1 MSYTVITRARV
12 ARDYRETAIGAMEQ
26 FKEVQLA
33 NGATGVRQGMMMTGS
48 HVNSFVSIQF
58 FEDMAGVENTY
69 EALRKAPI
77 TKQTMES
84 GKFEIYGRGILKTQ
98 IHFGTGGLAEAKFI
112 VITNGKSENA
122 IEEEVT
128 ELGNIFIQNGGLG
141 GRLDKFVMGD
151 QADGKT
157 YLFGMSY
164 PSLSAVQSAYDAIT
178 EDVAAKTYQL
188 VSVQRRQIIR
198 LF

>member
-33 NGATGVRQGMMMTGS
+33 NGATGVRQGMIMTGS
-48 HVNSFVSIQF
+48 NVNSFVSIQF
-58 FEDMAGVENTY
+58 FEDMVGVENVY

-112 VITNGKSENA
+112 VLTNGKSENA

-151 QADGKT
+151 QADDKT

-178 EDVAAKTYQL
+178 EDVATKTYQL

>member
-1 MSYTVITRARV
+1 MSYTMITRARV
-12 ARDYRETAIGAMEQ
+12 ASDYRDTAIGAMEQ
-26 FKEVQLA
+26 FKEVQLE
-33 NGATGVRQGMMMTGS
+33 NGATGVRQGMLMTGS
-48 HVNSFVSIQF
+48 NINSFVAIQF
-58 FEDMAGVENTY
+58 FDDMSGVESAN

-84 GKFEIYGRGILKTQ
+84 GKFEIYGRGILKDLV
-98 IHFGTGGLAEAKFI
+98 HFGTHGSTEAKYI
-112 VITNGKSENA
+112 VLTNGKSENA
-122 IEEEVT
+122 IEDEVT

-141 GRLDKFVMGD
+141 GRLGKFVMGD

-157 YLFGMSY
+157 YLFGMGY
-164 PSLSAVQSAYDAIT
+164 PSLSTVQSAYDAIP
-178 EDVAAKTYQL
+178 EDVSTKTYKL

>member
-1 MSYTVITRARV
+1 MSYTMITRARV
-12 ARDYRETAIGAMEQ
+12 ASDYRDTAIGAMEQ

-33 NGATGVRQGMMMTGS
+33 NGATGVRQGMLMTGS
-48 HVNSFVSIQF
+48 NINSFVAIQF
-58 FEDMAGVENTY
+58 FDDMSGVESAY

-84 GKFEIYGRGILKTQ
+84 GKFEIYGRGILKDLV
-98 IHFGTGGLAEAKFI
+98 HFGTHGSAEAKYI
-112 VITNGKSENA
+112 VLTNGKSENV
-122 IEEEVT
+122 IEDEVT

-141 GRLDKFVMGD
+141 GRLGKFVMGD

-157 YLFGMSY
+157 YLFGMGY
-164 PSLSAVQSAYDAIT
+164 PSLSTVQSAYDAIP
-178 EDVAAKTYQL
+178 EDVSTKTYKL
-188 VSVQRRQIIR
+188 VSVQRRQILR

>member
-1 MSYTVITRARV
+1 MSYTMITRARV
-12 ARDYRETAIGAMEQ
+12 ASDYRDTAIGAMEQ

-33 NGATGVRQGMMMTGS
+33 NGATGVRQGMLMTGS
-48 HVNSFVSIQF
+48 NINSFVAIQF
-58 FEDMAGVENTY
+58 FDDMSGVESAN

-84 GKFEIYGRGILKTQ
+84 GKFEIYGRGILKDLV
-98 IHFGTGGLAEAKFI
+98 HFGTHGSTEAKYI
-112 VITNGKSENA
+112 VLTNGKSENA
-122 IEEEVT
+122 IEDEVT

-141 GRLDKFVMGD
+141 GRLGKFVMGD

-157 YLFGMSY
+157 YLFGMGY
-164 PSLSAVQSAYDAIT
+164 PSLSTVQSAYDAIP
-178 EDVAAKTYQL
+178 EDVSTKTYKL
-188 VSVQRRQIIR
+188 VSVQRRQILR

>member
-1 MSYTVITRARV
+1 MSYTVITRAKV
-12 ARDYRETAIGAMEQ
+12 AGDYRETGIAAMEQ

-33 NGATGVRQGMMMTGS
+33 NGAIGVRQGIMMTGS
-48 HVNSFVSIQF
+48 NVNSFISIQF
-58 FEDMAGVENTY
+58 FEDMAGLENTY

-84 GKFEIYGRGILKTQ
+84 GKFEIYGRGILKDLV
-98 IHFGTGGLAEAKFI
+98 HFGTHGSAEAKYI
-112 VITNGKSENA
+112 VMTNGKSENT
-122 IEEEVT
+122 IEDEVT
-128 ELGNIFIQNGGLG
+128 ELGNVIMQNGGLG
-141 GRLDKFVMGD
+141 GRLGKFVMGD
-151 QADGKT
+151 QATGAT
-157 YLFGMSY
+157 YLFGMGY
-164 PSLSAVQSAYDAIT
+164 PSLSAVQNAYDAIP

>member
-1 MSYTVITRARV
+1 MSYTMITRARV
-12 ARDYRETAIGAMEQ
+12 ASDYRDTAIGAMEQ

-33 NGATGVRQGMMMTGS
+33 NGATGVRQGMLMTGS
-48 HVNSFVSIQF
+48 NINSFVAIQF
-58 FEDMAGVENTY
+58 FDDMSGVESAN

-84 GKFEIYGRGILKTQ
+84 GKFEIYGRGILKDLV
-98 IHFGTGGLAEAKFI
+98 HFGTHGSTEAKYI
-112 VITNGKSENA
+112 VLTNGKSENA
-122 IEEEVT
+122 IEDEVT

-164 PSLSAVQSAYDAIT
+164 PSLSAVQSAYDAIK

>member
-1 MSYTVITRARV
+1 MSYTMITRARV
-12 ARDYRETAIGAMEQ
+12 ASDYRDTAIGAMEQ

-33 NGATGVRQGMMMTGS
+33 NGATGVRQGMLMTGS
-48 HVNSFVSIQF
+48 NVNSFVAIQF
-58 FEDMAGVENTY
+58 FGDMSGVESAY

-77 TKQTMES
+77 TKQTMGS
-84 GKFEIYGRGILKTQ
+84 GKFEIYGRGILKDLV
-98 IHFGTGGLAEAKFI
+98 HFGTHGSAEAKYI
-112 VITNGKSENA
+112 VLTNGKSENA
-122 IEEEVT
+122 IEDEVT

-141 GRLDKFVMGD
+141 GRLGKFVMGD

-157 YLFGMSY
+157 YLFGMGY
-164 PSLSAVQSAYDAIT
+164 PSLSTVQSAYDAIP
-178 EDVAAKTYQL
+178 EDVSTKTYKL

>member
-12 ARDYRETAIGAMEQ
+12 ARDYRETATGAMEQ

-33 NGATGVRQGMMMTGS
+33 NGATGVRQGMIMTGS
-48 HVNSFVSIQF
+48 NVNSFVSIQF

-84 GKFEIYGRGILKTQ
+84 GKFEIYGRGILKDLV
-98 IHFGTGGLAEAKFI
+98 HFGTHGSAEAKFI
-112 VITNGKSENA
+112 VLTNGKSECT
-122 IEEEVT
+122 IEDEVT
-128 ELGNIFIQNGGLG
+128 ELGNIFIQNGGTG
-141 GRLDKFVMGD
+141 GRLGKFVMGD

-157 YLFGMSY
+157 YLFGMGY
-164 PSLSAVQSAYDAIT
+164 PSLSAVQIAYDAIT
-178 EDVAAKTYQL
+178 EDVATKTYQL